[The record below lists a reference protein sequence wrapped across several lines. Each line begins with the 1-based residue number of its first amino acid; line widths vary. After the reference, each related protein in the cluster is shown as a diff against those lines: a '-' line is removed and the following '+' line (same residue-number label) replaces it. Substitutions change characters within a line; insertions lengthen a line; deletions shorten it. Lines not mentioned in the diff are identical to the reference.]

1 MANMPESAPRR
12 NDLRLVHNQKPAA
25 TTPKVTADT
34 TAEMVFDVVDVA
46 RALPAAALVS
56 LRDYA
61 LSLLIQPKLEV
72 V

>member
-12 NDLRLVHNQKPAA
+12 NGLRLVHNQRPA
-25 TTPKVTADT
+25 PKVSDDAV
-34 TAEMVFDVVDVA
+34 AEMVFDVVDVA

-61 LSLLIQPKLEV
+61 LSLLNQPKLEIV
-72 V
+72 